1 MIKIYILSN
10 LGVISIFRF
19 MNIEAERVRNG
30 MTKDDFSRF
39 LGISLRT
46 YYNWQKGE
54 SPIPH
59 TALAKMKKKF
69 GKDID
74 YLLEENEIEQDAG

>member
-1 MIKIYILSN
+1 M
-10 LGVISIFRF
+10 VSIFRF

-30 MTKDDFSRF
+30 MTKDEFSRF

>member
-1 MIKIYILSN
+1 ME
-10 LGVISIFRF
+10 VITIFKF

-30 MTKDDFSRF
+30 MTKEEFAKF

-54 SPIPH
+54 RPIPH
-59 TALAKMKKKF
+59 TALAKMKRKF

-74 YLLEENEIEQDAG
+74 YLLEERKVEKSAV